1 MSREK
6 LTIKVTHMV
15 LAGIF
20 TVMSFWQL
28 FKGELAIA
36 LACGAIARIHLL
48 ELEIMEK
55 KKE

>member
-6 LTIKVTHMV
+6 LTIKVTHLV
-15 LAGIF
+15 LSGIF
-20 TVMSFWQL
+20 TVVSFWQL

-55 KKE
+55 E